1 MEKHFSS
8 DVLCDVAEAVFKN
21 NIFNFGKKTKQKK
34 KKETAIGMKFALIV
48 FCLWQT
54 WKMIFFK
61 KYGGGVLM
69 KYSSFG
75 NMEKKN

>member
-34 KKETAIGMKFALIV
+34 KK
-48 FCLWQT
+48 WQPLE
-54 WKMIFFK
+54 WN
-61 KYGGGVLM
+61 LHL
-69 KYSSFG
+69 
-75 NMEKKN
+75 

>member
-34 KKETAIGMKFALIV
+34 KKRQPLEWNLH
-48 FCLWQT
+48 L
-54 WKMIFFK
+54 
-61 KYGGGVLM
+61 
-69 KYSSFG
+69 
-75 NMEKKN
+75 

>member
-34 KKETAIGMKFALIV
+34 NILIFV
-48 FCLWQT
+48 
-54 WKMIFFK
+54 K
-61 KYGGGVLM
+61 
-69 KYSSFG
+69 
-75 NMEKKN
+75 KKNKKKKKRQPLE